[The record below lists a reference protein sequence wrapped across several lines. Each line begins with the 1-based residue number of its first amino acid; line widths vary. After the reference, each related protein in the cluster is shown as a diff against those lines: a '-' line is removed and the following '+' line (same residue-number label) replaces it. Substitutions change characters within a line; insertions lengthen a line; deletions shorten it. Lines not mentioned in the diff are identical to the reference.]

1 MSVVSE
7 RTATRRPIADEA
19 TPRAVFDVAMSEHS
33 QELGNFFLA
42 KLLSFEVSYTDDSCV
57 VEFTAHEYL
66 QNPRGL
72 LHGGVLA
79 TAMDISMGHLVQH
92 IGGPGA
98 TVTLEAQYHRAVS
111 SGRVRCEGKVVHRG
125 GALWFLNTRV
135 TNESGELV
143 ASGTC
148 TVALARTGRA

>member
-1 MSVVSE
+1 MSAVFE
-7 RTATRRPIADEA
+7 RPTARRPLANEA
-19 TPRAVFDVAMSEHS
+19 TPRAVFETALSEHS

-42 KLLSFEVSYTDDSCV
+42 KLLGFEVSYTDNSCV

-72 LHGGVLA
+72 LQGGVLA
-79 TAMDISMGHLVQH
+79 TAMDISMGHLAQR

-98 TVTLEAQYHRAVS
+98 TVTLEARYHRAVS
-111 SGRVRCEGKVVHRG
+111 GGRVRCEGKVVHRG
-125 GALWFLNTRV
+125 GSLWFLETRV
-135 TNESGELV
+135 TTEDGELV

-148 TVALARTGRA
+148 TMALARKAGA